1 MAKRSLGE
9 LEFIVLAIASRLGKD
24 AYGAAIR
31 RDVIAETRRD
41 YSIGAIYSSLR
52 RLEDKRFLESFES
65 DPLPIR
71 GGRSRRQFVLTAAG
85 RAELRRTMDAKRRFW
100 QRLTLAAR
108 PR

>member
-71 GGRSRRQFVLTAAG
+71 GGRSRRQFVPTVAG
-85 RAELRRTMDAKRRFW
+85 RAELRRTMNAKRRFW
-100 QRLTLAAR
+100 QRLTLATG